1 MPTKYLKLAELC
13 EKLETISEKIPKVKL
28 VANFLK
34 ELEENEIAPATRLII
49 GRIIPP
55 WGTDTLDVSW
65 ATIIKVVKDITK
77 ASDKELFDA
86 FNKFGDPGDMVKLLY
101 ETKKVVKQATLVEF
115 DLTIE
120 EVDRIIKSIASIKGE
135 GSRDKK
141 ERLLYTLL
149 SRSSPVEAKFLVR
162 AFLGEM
168 RHGVNEGLMEE
179 AISQASKIP
188 LDLIKRA
195 HMLIGD
201 LGEVA
206 YIAIVEGI
214 DKLKSVKMKLF
225 HPILPMLAQQAEN
238 VYEAIR
244 EHGGKTAFEFKLDGA
259 RVQIHVSYGNVR
271 IFSRRLT
278 DVTESLPDLVT
289 IISDKFKDREVILE
303 GEVIAVD
310 KNGKP
315 LPFQHLMRR
324 FRRVKDIQKVM
335 KEIPAKLYLFD
346 ILYLDGKLLID
357 EPYVKRWE
365 ILKQVCNGLNLVDR
379 LITSDGREAEKFF
392 KQSRELG
399 HEGLMAKKLDSKYTP
414 GSRGKLWLKIKE
426 TMETLDLVIVAAEWG
441 HGRRKNWLSDYY
453 LAARDEKTGEFK
465 IIGKT
470 FKGLTDEEMREM
482 TAKLLSLKI
491 RERGRIVYVR
501 PEVVVEVQYD
511 EIQKSP
517 KYESGLALRF
527 ARISKIR
534 TDKGPSEADTIQKV
548 MKLYNEQFQRKG
560 KI

>member
-1 MPTKYLKLAELC
+1 LPTKYLKLAELC

>member
-1 MPTKYLKLAELC
+1 
-13 EKLETISEKIPKVKL
+13 
-28 VANFLK
+28 
-34 ELEENEIAPATRLII
+34 
-49 GRIIPP
+49 
-55 WGTDTLDVSW
+55 
-65 ATIIKVVKDITK
+65 
-77 ASDKELFDA
+77 
-86 FNKFGDPGDMVKLLY
+86 
-101 ETKKVVKQATLVEF
+101 
-115 DLTIE
+115 
-120 EVDRIIKSIASIKGE
+120 
-135 GSRDKK
+135 
-141 ERLLYTLL
+141 
-149 SRSSPVEAKFLVR
+149 
-162 AFLGEM
+162 M